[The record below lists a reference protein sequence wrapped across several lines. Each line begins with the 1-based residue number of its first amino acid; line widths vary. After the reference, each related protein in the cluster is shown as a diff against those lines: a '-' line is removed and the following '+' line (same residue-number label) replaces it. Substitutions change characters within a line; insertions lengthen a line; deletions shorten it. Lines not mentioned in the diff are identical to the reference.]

1 VNILLAIDRSTASN
15 KAVGFVADVFGGA
28 GRGDLKI
35 TLLHVAESPP
45 DELLF
50 VTGDPAKQAQYRKLA
65 EELEQASRA
74 EGERLLV
81 EKQQAL
87 VATGLPPAAVGTKLI
102 VRDSRPEARKVV
114 AALAIID
121 EMQQGVYDVVC
132 LGRRGTGAGGAAMSS
147 FPGSVAE
154 KVLRSAQGRTVWVV
168 D

>member
-1 VNILLAIDRSTASN
+1 MNILLTIDRSPASD
-15 KAVGFVADVFGGA
+15 KAVRFVADVFGRS
-28 GRGDLKI
+28 GRDDVKI

-65 EELEQASRA
+65 EELEQASRTD
-74 EGERLLV
+74 GERLLA
-81 EKQQAL
+81 ERQQVLA
-87 VATGLPPAAVGTKLI
+87 AAGLPASAVGTKLI

-114 AALAIID
+114 AALAIIE
-121 EMQQGVYDVVC
+121 EMQHGPYDVVC

-154 KVLRSAQGRTVWVV
+154 KVLRSAQGKTVWVV